1 MQALSTAQQ
10 PLLARVAKQWDA
22 GRSEEGQ
29 VYRKASP
36 LRFWEGVGGL
46 RTYAPSVWPRIL

>member
-1 MQALSTAQQ
+1 VQALSTAQQ

-22 GRSEEGQ
+22 GRSEDGQ

-36 LRFWEGVGGL
+36 LRFWEVVGGL
-46 RTYAPSVWPRIL
+46 RTYASSVWPRIL